1 MHFHNLF
8 KGKKGCFFMVKFIPT
23 PDWFLGK
30 DIFIEFFSFIVL
42 FIFSFLAI
50 KNYKVSN
57 KRRLFYLGVG
67 FGLIALAQLAAVMTK
82 LVLYYDFGPR
92 HPMGQMIVASQIL
105 SSVNIFYST
114 GFFFQRF
121 LTLMGLYMIYRLP
134 RNKKSVWDYFV
145 VLYFILIS
153 VFLTNNVANVFHFT
167 AFLLLLM
174 IVGNYYKIY
183 QKNRF
188 LNTQILV
195 IAFGILAVSQILFVF
210 SGIVIGLNVAG
221 NIVELI
227 SYTIL
232 LGLIIRIRKYGKK
245 TKPYGYNSGHA
256 GDNSG
261 KGRKH

>member
-1 MHFHNLF
+1 
-8 KGKKGCFFMVKFIPT
+8 MVKFVPI

-30 DIFIEFFSFIVL
+30 DVFIESFSFIVL

-50 KNYKVSN
+50 KNYKVSKN
-57 KRRLFYLGVG
+57 RKLFYLGIG

-82 LVLYYDFGPR
+82 LVLYYDIGPSQQI
-92 HPMGQMIVASQIL
+92 GQMIVASQIL
-105 SSVNIFYST
+105 SSVDVFYFT

-121 LTLMGLYMIYRLP
+121 LTLTGFYMIYRLP
-134 RNKKSVWDYFV
+134 RAKKSAFDYILI
-145 VLYFILIS
+145 LYFILIS
-153 VFLTNNVANVFHFT
+153 AFLTNNVANVFHLT
-167 AFLLLLM
+167 TFLLLLM

-188 LNTQILV
+188 LNTQILM
-195 IAFGILAVSQILFVF
+195 IAFGILAVSQLLFIF
-210 SGIVIGLNVAG
+210 SGIVRELHVAG
-221 NIVELI
+221 NVVELI

-245 TKPYGYNSGHA
+245 TKPYGYNSGHV

>member
-1 MHFHNLF
+1 
-8 KGKKGCFFMVKFIPT
+8 MVKFVPT

-30 DIFIEFFSFIVL
+30 DVFIEAFSFIVL

-50 KNYKVSN
+50 KNYKVSKN
-57 KRRLFYLGVG
+57 RRFFYLGVG
-67 FGLIALAQLAAVMTK
+67 FGLIALAQLAAVLTR
-82 LVLYYDFGPR
+82 LVLYYDVGPSQAI
-92 HPMGQMIVASQIL
+92 GQAIVASQMF
-105 SSVNIFYST
+105 SSVDVFYFS

-121 LTLMGLYMIYRLP
+121 LTLTGLYMIFRLP
-134 RNKKSVWDYFV
+134 RNKKSMFDYVV

-153 VFLTNNVANVFHFT
+153 VLITNNIANVFHLT

-174 IVGNYYKIY
+174 IVRNYYKIH
-183 QKNRF
+183 QKNKF

-195 IAFGILAVSQILFVF
+195 IAFGILAISQLLFIF
-210 SGIVIGLNVAG
+210 SGMVAGLNVAG
-221 NIVELI
+221 NVVELI

-245 TKPYGYNSGHA
+245 TKPYGHNSGHA

-261 KGRKH
+261 QGRKH